1 MEILELKA
9 EKRTAKGSKAIRKL
23 RGAGQIPAVLYGHK
37 QDNVMLCL
45 QEQDFTH
52 VLHTGARMV
61 RLTVDNKKESAL
73 IKEVQYDNI
82 ADRVIHIDFSRIDLD
97 EKVRL
102 RVPIELV
109 GESIGVKEGGML
121 THVMKDMEIECLP
134 TAIPEKIK
142 VNISELGM
150 GKVIHVKEIP
160 AMKGIQYLSDAESV
174 IASIHQIV
182 EEKAV
187 SEEEILAGPE
197 VITKKPKEGE
207 EAAES
212 VEKT

>member
-37 QDNVMLCL
+37 QDNIMLCL
-45 QEQDFTH
+45 QERDFTH

-187 SEEEILAGPE
+187 SEEEILAEPK

>member
-23 RGAGQIPAVLYGHK
+23 RSVGQIPAVLYGHK
-37 QDNVMLCL
+37 QDNVVLCL
-45 QEQDFTH
+45 QEHDFTP
-52 VLHTGARMV
+52 VLHAGARMV
-61 RLTVDNKKESAL
+61 RLAVDNKKESAL

-82 ADRVIHIDFSRIDLD
+82 ADRVLHIDFSRIDLD

-109 GESIGVKEGGML
+109 GESIGVKEGCAL

-142 VNISELGM
+142 VNISELDM
-150 GKVIHVKEIP
+150 GKAIHVKEIP
-160 AMKGIQYLSDAESV
+160 VMEGIQYLSDAESV
-174 IASIHQIV
+174 IASVHQIV
-182 EEKAV
+182 EAKAV
-187 SEEEILAGPE
+187 SEEEILAEPE

-207 EAAES
+207 EAAEAA
-212 VEKT
+212 EKT

>member
-23 RGAGQIPAVLYGHK
+23 RSVGQIPAVLYGHK

-45 QEQDFTH
+45 QEHDFTR
-52 VLHTGARMV
+52 VLHAGARMV
-61 RLTVDNKKESAL
+61 RLAVDNKKESAL

-82 ADRVIHIDFSRIDLD
+82 ADRVLHIDFSRIDLD

-109 GESIGVKEGGML
+109 GESIGVKEGCVL

-142 VNISELGM
+142 VNISELDM
-150 GKVIHVKEIP
+150 GKAIHVKEIP
-160 AMKGIQYLSDAESV
+160 VMEGVRYLSDAESV
-174 IASIHQIV
+174 IASVHQIV
-182 EEKAV
+182 EAKAV
-187 SEEEILAGPE
+187 SEEEILAEPE
-197 VITKKPKEGE
+197 VITKKPKESE

-212 VEKT
+212 AEKT